1 MSVRDTRGEVEIK
14 QFELADEEALLSFL
28 REAYPDDPRKSE
40 PAYWRWHYL
49 ENPNT
54 RPDDVPLW
62 LLKRGDEVVSQA
74 ATLPVEL
81 KLGEETRRSIWIL
94 DFIVNAEYRGKGLG
108 KRLVAAARDACPT
121 MFALGFNSQSEAVL
135 RSLDWVMM
143 GRISRYHL
151 LLYPG
156 EALGEISN
164 AGAVRGALNLG
175 YAPFRPRLNS
185 SHPKRESFTVREVK
199 CFDSSFDALWQE
211 ASVQWPCAVVR
222 KASFLEWQ
230 FMRQPGKKFDV
241 LGLYEQDQLLGYVV
255 LFFRKP
261 ERAGGAP
268 PKAAISDLCYKA
280 HASVDVADE
289 LLQAALKLALERRTG
304 SLVID
309 VLDPRVEERLRRL
322 GFWRIK
328 NAPQFM
334 TYTPDA
340 QGLMYDLS
348 KWFLTRA
355 DSDVSIFEQPNL

>member
-1 MSVRDTRGEVEIK
+1 MSVRDTTGEVEIK

-28 REAYPDDPRKSE
+28 REAYPEDPRKSE

-49 ENPNT
+49 ENPNA

-62 LLKRGDEVVSQA
+62 LLKRGDEVVGQA

-156 EALGEISN
+156 EALGEISKRS
-164 AGAVRGALNLG
+164 AVRGVFNLG
-175 YAPFRPRLNS
+175 YAPFRPRL
-185 SHPKRESFTVREVK
+185 KRAPLRDGFNVREVK
-199 CFDSSFDALWQE
+199 SFDSSFDTLWQE
-211 ASVQWPCAVVR
+211 ASEQWPCAVVR
-222 KASFLEWQ
+222 KASFLQWQ

-261 ERAGGAP
+261 EREGGAP
-268 PKAAISDLCYKA
+268 PKAAISDLCYSA
-280 HASVDVADE
+280 HASLDVIDE
-289 LLQAALKLALERRTG
+289 LLQAALSLAIERRTG

-309 VLDPRVEERLRRL
+309 VLDPRVEERLRRF

-328 NAPQFM
+328 NSPQFM
-334 TYTPDA
+334 TYVPDA
-340 QGLMYDLS
+340 QGLMYDMS

>member
-1 MSVRDTRGEVEIK
+1 
-14 QFELADEEALLSFL
+14 
-28 REAYPDDPRKSE
+28 
-40 PAYWRWHYL
+40 
-49 ENPNT
+49 
-54 RPDDVPLW
+54 
-62 LLKRGDEVVSQA
+62 
-74 ATLPVEL
+74 
-81 KLGEETRRSIWIL
+81 
-94 DFIVNAEYRGKGLG
+94 
-108 KRLVAAARDACPT
+108 
-121 MFALGFNSQSEAVL
+121 
-135 RSLDWVMM
+135 
-143 GRISRYHL
+143 
-151 LLYPG
+151 
-156 EALGEISN
+156 
-164 AGAVRGALNLG
+164 
-175 YAPFRPRLNS
+175 
-185 SHPKRESFTVREVK
+185 
-199 CFDSSFDALWQE
+199 FDALWQE

>member
-1 MSVRDTRGEVEIK
+1 MSVQGTPAEVRIK
-14 QFELADEEALLSFL
+14 QFELAEEEALLSFL
-28 REAYPDDPRKSE
+28 REAYPEDLRKSE

-54 RPDDVPLW
+54 RLDDVPLW
-62 LLKRGDEVVSQA
+62 LLKKGDEVVGQA

-81 KLGEETRRSIWIL
+81 KLGEETRRAIWIL

-121 MFALGFNSQSEAVL
+121 MFALGFNEQSEAVL

-143 GRISRYHL
+143 GSISRYHR

-164 AGAVRGALNLG
+164 AGVLRAGLNLG
-175 YAPFRPRLNS
+175 YAPFRPHLNKS
-185 SHPKRESFTVREVK
+185 PQNASLTVREV
-199 CFDSSFDALWQE
+199 SSFDASFDTLWQE
-211 ASVQWPCAVVR
+211 ASRQWPCAVVR
-222 KASFLEWQ
+222 KAPFLKWQ

-241 LGLYEQDQLLGYVV
+241 LGLYQEDQLLGYVV

-261 ERAGGAP
+261 ERPNGAP
-268 PKAAISDLCYKA
+268 PKAAISDFCYSA
-280 HASVDVADE
+280 NTSLDVIDE
-289 LLQAALKLALERRTG
+289 LLRAALRLALERRAG

-309 VLDPRVEERLRRL
+309 VWDPRVEERLRRF

-328 NAPQFM
+328 NSPQFM
-334 TYTPDA
+334 TYTPCQQD
-340 QGLMYDLS
+340 LMYDMAN
-348 KWFLTRA
+348 WFLTRA